1 MQSKIAVLQVIPN
14 LDVSG
19 ASQGCIDIANHLEQE
34 NLVSFIVTNGGVN
47 ENKLNNAECIFK
59 MKVHTKNPIRILFN
73 AFAISRIIKKNNIS
87 ILHARSRA
95 PAWSCLLASK
105 MCNVKFV
112 ATFHGT
118 YNYNNPIKKLYNS
131 VMLRT
136 HGTIAISEYINSDS
150 IRYYKIKP
158 PLVAVIKRGIDLNF
172 FNNKK
177 DYQNEINAIS
187 EELNI
192 KNDDIKI
199 LLPGRITGWKGHLLT
214 LKAIKKLNN
223 SYQNIKLIFVG
234 PDENVKLK
242 NDLINFIE
250 EHELQNNVIFTG
262 SRHDINTFYALADL
276 VITASTDPEAFG
288 RVAIEAQAMGKF
300 VIASNHGG
308 SKETVIDNETGYL
321 FMPND
326 IEDLTKKLKNS
337 IDSEIYK
344 QPETIRSCIN
354 HIKENFT
361 KIRMCDET
369 IKFYKTVLDK

>member
-19 ASQGCIDIANHLEQE
+19 ASQGCIDIANHLEQK
-34 NLVSFIVTNGGVN
+34 NLASFIVTNGGVN
-47 ENKLNNAECIFK
+47 KNKLSNPECIFN

-73 AFAISRIIKKNNIS
+73 AFAISRIIKKYNIS

-136 HGTIAISEYINSDS
+136 HGTIAISDYINSDT

-158 PLVAVIKRGIDLNF
+158 PLVTVIKRGIDMNF
-172 FNNKK
+172 FNIEK
-177 DYQNEINAIS
+177 DYQNEIKVIS
-187 EELNI
+187 EQLDL

-234 PDENVKLK
+234 PDGNVKLK

-250 EHELQNNVIFTG
+250 EQKLQNNVIFTG

-276 VITASTDPEAFG
+276 VINASTDPEAFG

-300 VIASNHGG
+300 IIASNHGG

-326 IEDLTKKLKNS
+326 VEDLTKKLENS
-337 IDSEIYK
+337 IESEIYK

>member
-34 NLVSFIVTNGGVN
+34 NLVSFIVTNSGVN
-47 ENKLNNAECIFK
+47 ENKLSNTKCIFK
-59 MKVHTKNPIRILFN
+59 MKVHTKNPIRILLN

-112 ATFHGT
+112 TTFHGT
-118 YNYNNPIKKLYNS
+118 YNYNNPIKKFYNS

-136 HGTIAISEYINSDS
+136 HGTIAISDYINSDT
-150 IRYYKIKP
+150 IRNYKIKP
-158 PLVAVIKRGIDLNF
+158 TLVAVIKRGIDLNF
-172 FNNKK
+172 FNNEK
-177 DYQNEINAIS
+177 DYQNEIKVIF
-187 EELNI
+187 EELDI

-214 LKAIKKLNN
+214 LKAIKKLSN

-250 EHELQNNVIFTG
+250 EHKLQNNVIFTG

-288 RVAIEAQAMGKF
+288 RVAVEAQAMGKF
-300 VIASNHGG
+300 IIASNHGG

-321 FMPND
+321 FVPND
-326 IEDLTKKLKNS
+326 VEDLTKKLKNS

-344 QPETIRSCIN
+344 QPETIKSCIN
-354 HIKENFT
+354 HIKKNFT

-369 IKFYKTVLDK
+369 IKFYKTVLDE

>member
-172 FNNKK
+172 FNNEK
-177 DYQNEINAIS
+177 DYQNEIKVIS
-187 EELNI
+187 EQLDL

-234 PDENVKLK
+234 PDGNVKLK
-242 NDLINFIE
+242 NDLMNFIE
-250 EHELQNNVIFTG
+250 EHKLQNNVIFTG

-288 RVAIEAQAMGKF
+288 RIAIEAQAMGKF
-300 VIASNHGG
+300 IIASNHGG

-369 IKFYKTVLDK
+369 IKFYKSVLDK